1 VRAGCLGDGSKEVDG
16 IDKNEVVKKVSKQGK
31 HPGGKSRK

>member
-16 IDKNEVVKKVSKQGK
+16 IDKNEVVKKSIQTGQA
-31 HPGGKSRK
+31 PWRKK